1 MALTESPSEKP
12 ETRTD
17 QLIEIFSKLKDEMS
31 TPDREKPEISLLL
44 AKLQKKTPDERK
56 EYKVNISLDFE
67 EMNILFNSINKDE
80 KNKIVTIMAPIFDA
94 IDRGDADPIMESF
107 LSNLLPPRS
116 FIQDYYN

>member
-17 QLIEIFSKLKDEMS
+17 QLIKTFSRLKDEIS
-31 TPDREKPEISLLL
+31 TPDPEKPEISLLL

-67 EMNILFNSINKDE
+67 EMNLLFNSINKDE

-94 IDRGDADPIMESF
+94 IDKGDADPIMESF